1 MARGCNTKKVD
12 VMHKR
17 CGSSGY
23 KLYCADAKSRIEYTL
38 KTENG
43 GKKIS
48 RAVLQ
53 CEMSKRWEQL
63 PESTRNMWN
72 QQAVG

>member
-1 MARGCNTKKVD
+1 MARDCKTKKND
-12 VMHKR
+12 AMRKR
-17 CGSSGY
+17 GGNPGY

-38 KTENG
+38 KSENG